1 VPLLTDKVVLVT
13 GAASGI
19 GRSAVEVF
27 AREGAKVVAA
37 DRAPV
42 DDVVAEVGS
51 TGAEVLGVHVD
62 VTDGESVRTMVL
74 DAISQFGRLD
84 AAFNNAGVTL
94 SRGFVH
100 EASVDDWYRTI
111 DVNLHG
117 VFHCLRHEIPAML
130 EQGSGVIVNTSSGA
144 GLRGVPSLSA
154 YAASK
159 HAVVGLTRTAAVEY
173 AGRGIRINA
182 VLPGLV
188 RTPML
193 ENSIGDDEAL
203 REYYE
208 NRSPS
213 GRMGEPEEIAAA
225 VAWLMSDGASFVNGA
240 CIPVDAGATS

>member
-1 VPLLTDKVVLVT
+1 
-13 GAASGI
+13 
-19 GRSAVEVF
+19 
-27 AREGAKVVAA
+27 
-37 DRAPV
+37 
-42 DDVVAEVGS
+42 
-51 TGAEVLGVHVD
+51 
-62 VTDGESVRTMVL
+62 
-74 DAISQFGRLD
+74 
-84 AAFNNAGVTL
+84 
-94 SRGFVH
+94 
-100 EASVDDWYRTI
+100 
-111 DVNLHG
+111 
-117 VFHCLRHEIPAML
+117 ML